1 MEEMELLT
9 EKDLEY
15 FRKKAEEG
23 TVVILELE
31 EEQILNWDILNLKI
45 LEKEAMKMTSTG
57 TRL

>member
-23 TVVILELE
+23 AVVILELE
-31 EEQILNWDILNLKI
+31 EEQILNWDVLNLKI

>member
-23 TVVILELE
+23 AVVILELE
-31 EEQILNWDILNLKI
+31 EEQILHWDVLNLKI
-45 LEKEAMKMTSTG
+45 LEKEALKMTSTG